1 MSWTNWFG
9 YILLFQTEALPQV
22 HILQLNL
29 ICVYLRLIMSRLSNT
44 RILGIDPGTNLL
56 GYGLIEGDGSDIKVL
71 AVGTVNLSGFES
83 HQVKLREIYLQLQ
96 DIIETWLPGVLAI
109 EAPFFGKNVQSML
122 KLGRAQGVAIAA
134 GITMGL
140 EIVEYSPKKV
150 KQSVTGNG
158 NAAKEQVAAMLV
170 HLLGAPGKVD
180 SLDASDA
187 LAVAYCHYQRANS
200 AVGTPSG
207 KQNWKQ
213 FIRENPKRIG

>member
-1 MSWTNWFG
+1 MTHV
-9 YILLFQTEALPQV
+9 A
-22 HILQLNL
+22 
-29 ICVYLRLIMSRLSNT
+29 NT
-44 RILGIDPGTNLL
+44 RILGIDPGTNQM
-56 GYGLIEGDGSDIKVL
+56 GYGLIEGDGAGIRVL
-71 AVGTVNLSGFES
+71 AVGALNLTGFES

-96 DIIETWLPGVLAI
+96 EIIETWLPGVLAI

-170 HLLGAPGKVD
+170 HLLGSPGKVA

-187 LAVAYCHYQRANS
+187 LAVAYCHYQRANGV
-200 AVGTPSG
+200 ALKGGGT
-207 KQNWKQ
+207 QNWKQ
-213 FIRENPKRIG
+213 FLRENPERLG